1 MQSYNYN
8 AIGFYMIWRFFK
20 HYILFF
26 LFCVVQKVVFW
37 LYYYKEFYNE
47 CGFSDFADVVL
58 HGLPLDAAIAGYLT
72 AIPALLLIASV
83 WWRSKA
89 LNYIFRG
96 YYIFCAV
103 LLGLIFVADLA
114 LYQHWGFRLDSTP
127 LFYLKSSPKDAFASA
142 TFGMMLA
149 GAVDLGVYVYVFWW
163 LCRKFLVEKFDG
175 RPVINKV
182 WKTVSLVLLAG
193 ALFLPIRGGFTVAT
207 LNTGKVYYSQ
217 NMRLNHAAINP
228 CFSLLESLSRD
239 ASFATQYRYLPPHR
253 ADELFAR
260 MQDVALQNYHPQGN
274 SLPDSTASSTL
285 LQGGLIDADAIEVAA
300 EADEAGVVQEL
311 SGRKQLLKPGKPNV
325 VMIIL
330 ESFLSK
336 AMGTLGG
343 IEGVAVN
350 LDSLGANGV
359 LFTNFYANSFRTD
372 RGIVSILSGYPAQ
385 PTNSIMKYP
394 RKSQSLPSI
403 SGALARNG
411 YNLQYVYGGDAN
423 FTNMRSYLTTMGF
436 ENIISDADFPLSQK
450 LSKWGAHDDV
460 MFDKI
465 ATQLEAGGEQEPFLK
480 VIQTSSSHEP
490 FEVPGFSKLEDE
502 RLNSIAYTD
511 SCLQVFI
518 NRYKNTPY
526 WENTLFVLV
535 PDHAMQYP
543 VDLDVFS
550 VERYKIPLV
559 LYGPALAQKGV
570 RIDAIGGQID
580 IAATLLGQL
589 GLPHTEFAFSK
600 DILNPANPHFAFFT
614 VPDSFGMVTASGEVV
629 FDNVAKK
636 VYSNS
641 CPDTLALA
649 HGKAFLQKI
658 YDDLEKR
665 GNKNLEIKK

>member
-1 MQSYNYN
+1 MPKFFQGRLYLQK
-8 AIGFYMIWRFFK
+8 IKDMIKSFFK

-26 LFCVVQKVVFW
+26 LFCVVQKGVFF
-37 LYYYKEFYNE
+37 LYYYKEFYSQY
-47 CGFSDFADVVL
+47 GFGDFVDVVL

-83 WWRSKA
+83 WWQGKA
-89 LNYIFRG
+89 LKYIFKG

-103 LLGLIFVADLA
+103 LLALIFVGDLA
-114 LYQHWGFRLDSTP
+114 LYEHWGFRLDSTP

-142 TFGMMLA
+142 TFGMIVA
-149 GAVDLGVYVYVFWW
+149 GIVDLAVYIAAFLW
-163 LCRKFLVEKFDG
+163 LSKKFLSQDWLG
-175 RPVINKV
+175 RPVIHKV
-182 WKTVSLVLLAG
+182 RKTVVLVLLAG
-193 ALFLPIRGGFTVAT
+193 ALFLPIRGGLTVAT

-217 NMRLNHAAINP
+217 DMRLNHAAINP
-228 CFSLLESLSRD
+228 CFSLLESMSRD
-239 ASFATQYRYLPPHR
+239 ASFATQYRYLPPDR
-253 ADELFAR
+253 ASELFST
-260 MQDVALQNYHPQGN
+260 MQDVSIQGN
-274 SLPDSTASSTL
+274 GA
-285 LQGGLIDADAIEVAA
+285 AIMGSPEA
-300 EADEAGVVQEL
+300 EAGEDS
-311 SGRKQLLKPGKPNV
+311 SGRMQLLKPGKPNIV
-325 VMIIL
+325 VVIL

-350 LDSLGANGV
+350 MDSLGAQGV

-403 SGALARNG
+403 SKALAQNG
-411 YNLQYVYGGDAN
+411 YDLQYIYGGDAN
-423 FTNMRSYLTTMGF
+423 FTNMRSYLTAMGF
-436 ENIISDADFPLSQK
+436 ENIVSDVDFPLSDK

-460 MFDKI
+460 MFGKI
-465 ATQLEAGGEQEPFLK
+465 ATQLEAGQEKEPFLK

-490 FEVPGFSKLEDE
+490 FEVPGFARLEDE
-502 RLNSIAYTD
+502 RLNSIAFAD
-511 SCLQVFI
+511 SCLQSFI

-526 WENTLFVLV
+526 WDNTLFILV

-550 VERYKIPLV
+550 SQRYRIPLIF
-559 LYGPALAQKGV
+559 YGEALAARGV
-570 RIDAIGGQID
+570 KVDVLGSQID

-589 GLPHTEFAFSK
+589 GIPHSEFAFSK
-600 DILNPANPHFAFFT
+600 DMFEPANPRFGFFT
-614 VPDSFGMVTASGEVV
+614 VPDAFGMVTDSGEVV

-636 VYSNS
+636 IYSTS
-641 CPDTLALA
+641 LPDTLALER
-649 HGKAFLQKI
+649 GKAFLQKL

-665 GNKNLEIKK
+665 GNKNLQD

>member
-1 MQSYNYN
+1 
-8 AIGFYMIWRFFK
+8 MIKSFFK

-26 LFCVVQKVVFW
+26 LFCVVQKVIF
-37 LYYYKEFYNE
+37 LGYYYKEFYSG
-47 CGFSDFADVVL
+47 CGLGDFARVIV

-72 AIPALLLIASV
+72 AVPALLLIAGV

-89 LNYIFRG
+89 LKYIFKG
-96 YYIFCAV
+96 YYIFCAMLFSAV
-103 LLGLIFVADLA
+103 FVTDLW
-114 LYQHWGFRLDSTP
+114 LYEHWGFRLDTTP
-127 LFYLKSSPKDAFASA
+127 FFYLKSSPKDAFASA
-142 TFGMMLA
+142 TPMMLVWA
-149 GAVDLGVYVYVFWW
+149 ALDYAVYVVAFLW
-163 LCRKFLVEKFDG
+163 LSRKFLLQKNYSK
-175 RPVINKV
+175 PVFNKV
-182 WKTVSLVLLAG
+182 WKTVALTLLAA
-193 ALFLPIRGGFTVAT
+193 ALFIPIRGGFTVAT
-207 LNTGKVYYSQ
+207 LNTGKVYFSQ
-217 NMRLNHAAINP
+217 DMKLNHAAINP
-228 CFSLLESLSRD
+228 CFSLLESLSKNT
-239 ASFATQYRYLPPHR
+239 SFATQYRYLPPEQ
-253 ADELFAR
+253 ADEIFASL
-260 MQDVALQNYHPQGN
+260 QDVSLQGNADSLPDN
-274 SLPDSTASSTL
+274 SLPGTAQPATPAVGSSVEE
-285 LQGGLIDADAIEVAA
+285 G
-300 EADEAGVVQEL
+300 AGEKL
-311 SGRKQLLKPGKPNV
+311 SGRKLLLKTERPNV

-403 SGALARNG
+403 SRSLGENG
-411 YNLQYVYGGDAN
+411 YSLQYIYGGDAN
-423 FTNMRSYLTTMGF
+423 FTNMRSYLTAMGF
-436 ENIISDADFPLSQK
+436 ENIISDVDFPLSQK

-490 FEVPGFSKLEDE
+490 FEVPGFNRLEDE

-526 WENTLFVLV
+526 WDNTLFVLV

-543 VDLDVFS
+543 VDLDIFS

-559 LYGPALAQKGV
+559 LYGPVLAEKGV
-570 RIDAIGGQID
+570 KIDAIGGQID
-580 IAATLLGQL
+580 IAATLLAQL
-589 GLPHTEFAFSK
+589 GLPHSDFQFSK

-614 VPDSFGMVTASGEVV
+614 VPDSFGVVTASGEVV

-641 CPDTLALA
+641 CPDTLAVA
-649 HGKAFLQKI
+649 HGKAFLQKL